1 MRDAKLTFSV
11 PVQTAGAGV
20 MAVATASSNGAV
32 AATMT
37 AATTGSPAI
46 TSNDLNYGGLLTNG
60 VSGAVM
66 DNNQDGSVTAAD
78 YVRGQ
83 ILNPLY
89 LRVGLNHTGVTAAD
103 TFTVAL
109 HGSDTAGFTPS
120 TTTVLA
126 STVYTAAA
134 ATGAGI
140 VIVPLQS
147 YAKFVKMV
155 ITATTNRSGAA
166 VNITQM
172 HLQTGREGN
181 L

>member
-1 MRDAKLTFSV
+1 MRDAKLTFAV
-11 PVQTAGAGV
+11 PTQTAAAGV
-20 MAVATASSNGAV
+20 MSITTASSNGQV
-32 AATMT
+32 SAAMN
-37 AATTGSPAI
+37 ASSTGSPAI
-46 TSNDLNYGGLLTNG
+46 TSSDLNYGALLTNG
-60 VSGAVM
+60 VTGAAM
-66 DNNQDGSVTAAD
+66 DNNQDGSVNASD

-83 ILNPLY
+83 ILNALY

-109 HGSDTAGFTPS
+109 HGSDTSGFTPS
-120 TTTVLA
+120 ATTLLS
-126 STVYTAAA
+126 STLYTAAA
-134 ATGAGI
+134 ATGAAI

-147 YAKFVKMV
+147 YAKFIKMV

-166 VNITQM
+166 VNVTQM